1 MKLLIKSLF
10 FYFILIQISFAYCDF
25 SNLKFGF
32 KHPKFAVPSKGLHY
46 EKIFG
51 EHICFDKEFYDL
63 TFQGEFLDGKL
74 ISANLRQSSV
84 DIDMFDNIVHFYGE
98 PTVKNASAGDE
109 GLDYYYW
116 NLYDKQII
124 LKYHKSI
131 ENTSVHLVIAPNNYL
146 EISEKKTN

>member
-1 MKLLIKSLF
+1 MATI
-10 FYFILIQISFAYCDF
+10 ITDECINC
-25 SNLKFGF
+25 
-32 KHPKFAVPSKGLHY
+32 AVCEP
-46 EKIFG
+46 ECPNNAIDDG
-51 EHICFDKEFYDL
+51 E
-63 TFQGEFLDGKL
+63 
-74 ISANLRQSSV
+74 N
-84 DIDMFDNIVHFYGE
+84 
-98 PTVKNASAGDE
+98 E